1 MGLAYVLCMAYICLY
16 YTSTYY
22 PEATQY
28 ILLNFANSF
37 ISGCFR
43 CFKYLGVFGYF
54 SLCRGELLA
63 TWNAVVLLACL
74 RVQLAV
80 VFDSRPVTS
89 LQELE
94 KEEDAGESEDER
106 DKVREQHHQTMVN
119 AGHFVK
125 NMKNL
130 INLLAG
136 LPEAD
141 KVVPVREQR
150 PSDVLLCKCL
160 YIASFILALSRQ
172 ERRKEKDRKKEK
184 DREKAPCVIVHL
196 I

>member
-1 MGLAYVLCMAYICLY
+1 ML
-16 YTSTYY
+16 
-22 PEATQY
+22 Q
-28 ILLNFANSF
+28 
-37 ISGCFR
+37 ISWSVW
-43 CFKYLGVFGYF
+43 VFFFVSRRAAGD
-54 SLCRGELLA
+54 LECCCA
-63 TWNAVVLLACL
+63 ACLLACS
-74 RVQLAV
+74 ACSC
-80 VFDSRPVTS
+80 FDSRPVTS